1 MEPRDIDAVLEINR
15 EGFSTDAWSRQA
27 FEREFALDYSHKFV
41 LELNG
46 QIIGYCILWV
56 IHDTANIITFAIK
69 RDHWGLGY
77 GKRLLSYIIEKF
89 KERVKS
95 ISLDVRKSN
104 IRAIRLYRSLGFET
118 VGERIKYYSDGEN
131 AYQMLLDTAKL
142 QIKHNSRGTL
152 CS

>member
-142 QIKHNSRGTL
+142 QIKHNSQGTL

>member
-27 FEREFALDYSHKFV
+27 FEREFALDYSHKLV

-56 IHDTANIITFAIK
+56 IHDTASIITFAIRK
-69 RDHWGLGY
+69 DHWGLGY
-77 GKRLLSYIIEKF
+77 GKHLLLYIIEKF

-118 VGERIKYYSDGEN
+118 VGERVKYYSDGEN

-142 QIKHNSRGTL
+142 QVKHNSQGTL